1 MRIVNI
7 IQREKINTNKKC
19 KKYTKGEN
27 QHKYEI
33 KCMYYTKEKINTNK
47 KCKYMYYTKGENQH
61 KKCKYMYYTKGKNN
75 TNKNANNT

>member
-33 KCMYYTKEKINTNK
+33 KCMYYTKGGIIHENRK
-47 KCKYMYYTKGENQH
+47 YYTKGENQH
-61 KKCKYMYYTKGKNN
+61 K
-75 TNKNANNT
+75 